1 MFSSSGGTRARVS
14 AAPSARRQ
22 LPFVLASLLIFA
34 TQAAGQGVA
43 GKPAVGQ
50 TRAIVNFSDLARQ
63 QALLLHREPAVPMLI
78 EEGKPPAA
86 FPVPPEVAAA
96 AAAQAKVAPRLRLQA
111 PAAQAASPA
120 PAVNFAGLGGVSLD
134 GFQWIPPDT
143 QAAAGPNHLMI
154 TLNNGVL
161 IQTRTGATAKAAVGL
176 SAFWGRSPASAT
188 HAFDPRVLYD
198 SFVDRWI
205 IVSVAAGHSP
215 DSVLLIAMSQ
225 TNDPTGNWTTYS
237 FPADQTAAN
246 AKTTPTLWGDFPSV
260 GFNKTW
266 VVVTLN
272 LYTISNNTGTKSTIF
287 AFDINGLLNGAATLG
302 GAVFDDTNAYTLSP
316 AVTFDPAVSTLYMV
330 QSLNGNFNG
339 SGFLRIST
347 ITGGVGSETYT
358 AAASYPFTPNTWGH
372 TPPSGD
378 SAPQLNGD
386 ANHLIDAGD
395 DRMSNVVYRNG
406 SLWTT
411 HAVFLPASSP
421 TRSAVQWWQLS
432 PTATG
437 TVPPQQMGRIDDSTA
452 ANFYSWPSIAVNRNN
467 DLLLGF
473 AHFSSTIFAEA
484 AYALAPFASGA
495 NTIQSPLAYK
505 AGEAFYYI
513 TLSGTRNR
521 WGDYSATLVDPV
533 NDLDFWT
540 LQEYAAST
548 NLCQTP
554 TSTCTGGWGTWWAK
568 LAIPPSK
575 RRLVQVT
582 SD

>member
-1 MFSSSGGTRARVS
+1 MRGF
-14 AAPSARRQ
+14 AAPSSRRQ
-22 LPFVLASLLIFA
+22 LHFVVASLLIFA
-34 TQAAGQGVA
+34 GQAAGQSVA

-50 TRAIVNFSDLARQ
+50 FRAVVNFSDVARQ
-63 QALLLHREPAVPMLI
+63 QAQLPRREPAVPVLI
-78 EEGKPPAA
+78 EEGEPPGPL
-86 FPVPPEVAAA
+86 PVPPEVAAA
-96 AAAQAKVAPRLRLQA
+96 AAAQAKLVPRLKVQT

-120 PAVNFAGLGGVSLD
+120 PTVNFAGLAGVSFD
-134 GFQWIPPDT
+134 GASHIPPDT
-143 QAAAGPNHLMI
+143 QSAVGPNHLMI

-161 IQTRTGATAKAAVGL
+161 VQTRNGSTAKSGVSL
-176 SAFWGRSPASAT
+176 DAFWGRSPSSSNFT
-188 HAFDPRVLYD
+188 FDPRVLYD
-198 SFVDRWI
+198 PFLDRWI
-205 IVSVAAGHSP
+205 VVSVAAGHSTN
-215 DSVLLIAMSQ
+215 SVLLIAMSQ
-225 TNDPTGNWTTYS
+225 TNNPIGNWTEYS

-432 PTATG
+432 PTDTG

-484 AYALAPFASGA
+484 AYSLAPFASGA
-495 NTIQSPLAYK
+495 NTIQSPFTYK

-540 LQEYAAST
+540 LQEYASST
-548 NLCQTP
+548 NLCSTQSP
-554 TSTCTGGWGTWWAK
+554 TCTGGWGTWWAK
-568 LAIPPSK
+568 LAIPTTK
-575 RRLVQVT
+575 KRLVQVT